1 MAGQSAGLITK
12 QESCAEIIADF
23 MTGAKLLNFE
33 D

>member
-23 MTGAKLLNFE
+23 MTGAKLLILE